1 MSAVESPRSTP
12 PRFRRAWLIA
22 AVLVAA
28 AALAWWAWPRADASA
43 AASSPGKTVPV
54 RVARASAEPLVLR
67 LKAVG
72 TVTPLHSVV
81 VRSRVDGELMRLHFQ
96 EGQQV
101 KAGDLLAQIDPRPY
115 EVKLAQAQGTQQQN
129 LAELENAERQLQR
142 YRELQRQH
150 FVSAQELSD
159 QQSKVRQLQG
169 RRISDQAAVDEARL
183 QLQYTRIVAPV
194 SGRVGLRRLDVGN
207 LVQASDAEGLVTLAQ
222 TAPISVLFTVP
233 EPELPALL
241 DAVQA
246 QPALAVEAWDREE
259 RTQLAHGALSSV
271 DNRIDTATG
280 TLKLRAQF
288 DNADQGLFPNQFVNV
303 RLQLGEHPALL
314 IPDAAVQFGSQGN
327 YVHIVDKDNKAQ
339 RRTVVLGPADDGRVA
354 VRSGLQAGDQVVIEG
369 IDGLEDG
376 TAVEIVAEPAAQA
389 KAAKAG
395 A

>member
-1 MSAVESPRSTP
+1 MSVAENS
-12 PRFRRAWLIA
+12 RFRRARLLW
-22 AVLVAA
+22 AVLVIALVA
-28 AALAWWAWPRADASA
+28 VLAWWLWPRNG
-43 AASSPGKTVPV
+43 ASSSDDTPGKTVPV
-54 RVARASAEPLVLR
+54 RVARASVEPLVLR

-81 VRSRVDGELMRLHFQ
+81 VRSRVDGELLRLHFQ

-142 YRELQRQH
+142 YRELQKQNY
-150 FVSAQELSD
+150 VSGQELSD

-169 RRISDQAAVDEARL
+169 RRLSDQASVDEARL
-183 QLQYTRIVAPV
+183 QLQYTRITAPV

-207 LVQASDAEGLVTLAQ
+207 LVRASDAEGLVTLAQ

-246 QPALAVEAWDREE
+246 QPALAVETWDREE
-259 RTQLAHGALSSV
+259 RRQLARGSLSSV
-271 DNRIDTATG
+271 DNRIDTTTG
-280 TLKLRAQF
+280 TLKLRAHF
-288 DNADQGLFPNQFVNV
+288 ENDDLALFPNQFVNV
-303 RLQLGEHPALL
+303 RLQLGEQRALL

-339 RRTVVLGPADDGRVA
+339 RRNVVLGPADDGRVA
-354 VRSGLQAGDQVVIEG
+354 VRSGLSAGDQVVIEG

-376 TAVEIVAEPAAQA
+376 TAVEIITEEAAT
-389 KAAKAG
+389 KAG

>member
-1 MSAVESPRSTP
+1 MSAVEPSRSTP
-12 PRFRRAWLIA
+12 PRSRRAWVIA
-22 AVLVAA
+22 AAVIVAGLV
-28 AALAWWAWPRADASA
+28 AWWAWPRTEATVA
-43 AASSPGKTVPV
+43 AGPGKTVPV
-54 RVARASAEPLVLR
+54 RVARASAEPLQLR

-81 VRSRVDGELMRLHFQ
+81 VRSRVDGELLRLHFQ

-101 KAGDLLAQIDPRPY
+101 NAGDLLAQIDPRPY

-142 YRELQRQH
+142 YRELQKQNY
-150 FVSAQELSD
+150 VSGQELSD

-169 RRISDQAAVDEARL
+169 RRISDQASVDEARL
-183 QLQYTRIVAPV
+183 QLQYTRITAPV

-207 LVQASDAEGLVTLAQ
+207 LVHASDTEGLVTLAQ

-246 QPALAVEAWDREE
+246 QAGLPVEAWDRGESKA
-259 RTQLAHGALSSV
+259 LAQGTLSSV

-288 DNADQGLFPNQFVNV
+288 DNAGLALFPNQFVNV

-376 TAVEIVAEPAAQA
+376 TAVEIVAEPAATA

>member
-1 MSAVESPRSTP
+1 MSVAENS
-12 PRFRRAWLIA
+12 RFRRTRPLLVVAGLA
-22 AVLVAA
+22 LVAG
-28 AALAWWAWPRADASA
+28 LAWWLWPQAEADGGEQAGA
-43 AASSPGKTVPV
+43 GKAVPV
-54 RVARASAEPLVLR
+54 RIARASAEPLVLR
-67 LKAVG
+67 MKAVG

-115 EVKLAQAQGTQQQN
+115 QVKLAHAQGTQRQN

-142 YRELQRQH
+142 YRELQRQNY
-150 FVSAQELSD
+150 VSAQELSD

-169 RRISDQAAVDEARL
+169 RRLSDQASVDEARL

-207 LVQASDAEGLVTLAQ
+207 LVHASDTEGLVTLAQ

-246 QPALAVEAWDREE
+246 QPALAVESWDREE
-259 RTQLAHGALSSV
+259 RRQLASGTLSSV

-288 DNADQGLFPNQFVNV
+288 DNADQALFPNQFVNV

-314 IPDAAVQFGSQGN
+314 VPDAAVQFGSQGN
-327 YVHIVDKDNKAQ
+327 YVHIIDKNNKAQ

-354 VRSGLQAGDQVVIEG
+354 VRSGLLWPV
-369 IDGLEDG
+369 
-376 TAVEIVAEPAAQA
+376 TRW
-389 KAAKAG
+389 
-395 A
+395 

>member
-1 MSAVESPRSTP
+1 MSVAENS
-12 PRFRRAWLIA
+12 RFRRARPLW
-22 AVLVAA
+22 AVLAIALVAL
-28 AALAWWAWPRADASA
+28 LAWWLWPRNGAGSSDDA
-43 AASSPGKTVPV
+43 PGKTVPV

-81 VRSRVDGELMRLHFQ
+81 VRSRVDGELLRLHFQ

-142 YRELQRQH
+142 YRELQKQNY
-150 FVSAQELSD
+150 VSGQELSD

-169 RRISDQAAVDEARL
+169 RRVSDQASVDEACL

-207 LVQASDAEGLVTLAQ
+207 LVRASDAEGLVTLAQ

-246 QPALAVEAWDREE
+246 QPALAVETWDREE
-259 RTQLAHGALSSV
+259 RRQLARGSLSSV
-271 DNRIDTATG
+271 DNRIDTTTG
-280 TLKLRAQF
+280 TLKLRAHF
-288 DNADQGLFPNQFVNV
+288 DNHDLALFPNQFVNV
-303 RLQLGEHPALL
+303 RLQLGEQPALL

-327 YVHIVDKDNKAQ
+327 YVHIVDKDSKAQ

-354 VRSGLQAGDQVVIEG
+354 VRSGLAAGDKVVIEG

-376 TAVEIVAEPAAQA
+376 TAVEIITEEAAT
-389 KAAKAG
+389 KAG

>member
-1 MSAVESPRSTP
+1 MSAVEPSRSTP
-12 PRFRRAWLIA
+12 TRSRRPWVIA
-22 AVLVAA
+22 VAVIVAGLV
-28 AALAWWAWPRADASA
+28 AWWAWPRTEATVA
-43 AASSPGKTVPV
+43 AGPGKTVPV
-54 RVARASAEPLVLR
+54 RVARASAEPLQLR

-72 TVTPLHSVV
+72 TVTPLHTVV
-81 VRSRVDGELMRLHFQ
+81 VRSRVDGELLRLHFQ

-142 YRELQRQH
+142 YRELQKQNY
-150 FVSAQELSD
+150 VSGQELSD

-169 RRISDQAAVDEARL
+169 RRISDQASVDEARL
-183 QLQYTRIVAPV
+183 QLQYTRITAPV

-207 LVQASDAEGLVTLAQ
+207 LVHASDTEGLVTLAQ

-246 QPALAVEAWDREE
+246 QAGLPVEAWDRSESKA
-259 RTQLAHGALSSV
+259 LAQGTLSSV

-288 DNADQGLFPNQFVNV
+288 DNAGLALFPNQFVNV
-303 RLQLGEHPALL
+303 RLQLGEQPALL

-339 RRTVVLGPADDGRVA
+339 RRTVVLGPADEGRVA

-376 TAVEIVAEPAAQA
+376 TAVEIVAEQPAAAA

>member
-1 MSAVESPRSTP
+1 MSVAENS
-12 PRFRRAWLIA
+12 RFRRARLLW
-22 AVLVAA
+22 AVLAIALAA
-28 AALAWWAWPRADASA
+28 LLAWWLWPRNGAGSSDDA
-43 AASSPGKTVPV
+43 PGKTVPV

-81 VRSRVDGELMRLHFQ
+81 VRSRVDGELLRLHFQ

-142 YRELQRQH
+142 YRELQKQNY
-150 FVSAQELSD
+150 VSGQELSD

-169 RRISDQAAVDEARL
+169 RRLSDQASVDEARL
-183 QLQYTRIVAPV
+183 QLQYTRITAPV

-207 LVQASDAEGLVTLAQ
+207 LVRASDAEGLVTLAQ

-246 QPALAVEAWDREE
+246 QPALAVETWDREE
-259 RTQLAHGALSSV
+259 RRQLARGSLSSV
-271 DNRIDTATG
+271 DNRIDTTTG
-280 TLKLRAQF
+280 TLKLRAHF
-288 DNADQGLFPNQFVNV
+288 DNHDLALFPNQFVNV
-303 RLQLGEHPALL
+303 RLQLGEQRALL

-339 RRTVVLGPADDGRVA
+339 RRNVVLGPADDGRVA
-354 VRSGLQAGDQVVIEG
+354 VRSGLVAGDKVVIEG

-376 TAVEIVAEPAAQA
+376 TAVEIITEEAATR
-389 KAAKAG
+389 AG

>member
-1 MSAVESPRSTP
+1 MSVAENS
-12 PRFRRAWLIA
+12 RFRRARPL
-22 AVLVAA
+22 LVV
-28 AALAWWAWPRADASA
+28 AALALVAGLTWWLWPQAEADGGEKAGG
-43 AASSPGKTVPV
+43 GKAVPV
-54 RVARASAEPLVLR
+54 RIARASAEPLVLR
-67 LKAVG
+67 MKAVG

-115 EVKLAQAQGTQQQN
+115 QVKLAHAQGTQQQN

-142 YRELQRQH
+142 YRELQRQNY
-150 FVSAQELSD
+150 VSAQELSD

-169 RRISDQAAVDEARL
+169 RLLSDQASVDEARL

-207 LVQASDAEGLVTLAQ
+207 LVHASDTEGLVTLAQ

-246 QPALAVEAWDREE
+246 QPALAVESWDREE
-259 RTQLAHGALSSV
+259 RRQLASGTLSSV

-288 DNADQGLFPNQFVNV
+288 DNADQALFPNQFVNV

-314 IPDAAVQFGSQGN
+314 VPDAAVQFGSQGN
-327 YVHIVDKDNKAQ
+327 YVHIIDKNNKAQ

-354 VRSGLQAGDQVVIEG
+354 VRSGLVAGDKVVIEG

-376 TAVEIVAEPAAQA
+376 TAVEIITEEAST
-389 KAAKAG
+389 KAG

>member
-1 MSAVESPRSTP
+1 MSVAENS
-12 PRFRRAWLIA
+12 RFRRARSLW
-22 AVLVAA
+22 AVLALALVAV
-28 AALAWWAWPRADASA
+28 LAWWLWPRNDAGSRDDA
-43 AASSPGKTVPV
+43 PGKTVPV

-81 VRSRVDGELMRLHFQ
+81 VRSRVDGELLRLHFQ

-101 KAGDLLAQIDPRPY
+101 NAGDLLAQIDPRPY

-142 YRELQRQH
+142 YRELQKQNY
-150 FVSAQELSD
+150 VSGQELSD

-169 RRISDQAAVDEARL
+169 RRLSDQASVDEARL
-183 QLQYTRIVAPV
+183 QLQYTRITAPV

-207 LVQASDAEGLVTLAQ
+207 LVRASDAEGLVTLAQ

-246 QPALAVEAWDREE
+246 QPSLAVETWDREE
-259 RTQLAHGALSSV
+259 RRQLARGSLSSL
-271 DNRIDTATG
+271 DNRIDTTTG
-280 TLKLRAQF
+280 TLKLRAHF
-288 DNADQGLFPNQFVNV
+288 DNHDLALFPNQFVNV
-303 RLQLGEHPALL
+303 RLQLGEQPALL

-327 YVHIVDKDNKAQ
+327 YVHVVGKDNTAQ
-339 RRTVVLGPADDGRVA
+339 RRVVVLGPADDGRVA
-354 VRSGLQAGDQVVIEG
+354 VRSGLAAGDQVVIEG

-376 TAVEIVAEPAAQA
+376 TAVEIIAGEAAT
-389 KAAKAG
+389 KAG

>member
-1 MSAVESPRSTP
+1 MSVAENS
-12 PRFRRAWLIA
+12 RFRRARSLW
-22 AVLVAA
+22 AVLALALVAV
-28 AALAWWAWPRADASA
+28 LAWWLWPRNDAGSRDDA
-43 AASSPGKTVPV
+43 PGKTVPV

-81 VRSRVDGELMRLHFQ
+81 VRSRVDGELLRLHFQ

-142 YRELQRQH
+142 YRELQKQNY
-150 FVSAQELSD
+150 VSGQELSD

-169 RRISDQAAVDEARL
+169 RRLSDQASVDEARL
-183 QLQYTRIVAPV
+183 QLQYTRITAPV

-207 LVQASDAEGLVTLAQ
+207 LVRASDAEGLVTLAQ

-246 QPALAVEAWDREE
+246 QPSLAVETWDREE
-259 RTQLAHGALSSV
+259 RRQLARGSLSSL
-271 DNRIDTATG
+271 DNRIDTTTG
-280 TLKLRAQF
+280 TLKLRAHF
-288 DNADQGLFPNQFVNV
+288 DNHDLALFPNQFVNV
-303 RLQLGEHPALL
+303 RLQLGEQPALL

-327 YVHIVDKDNKAQ
+327 YVHVVGKDNTAQ
-339 RRTVVLGPADDGRVA
+339 RRVVVLGPADDGRVA
-354 VRSGLQAGDQVVIEG
+354 VRSGLAAGDQVVIEG

-376 TAVEIVAEPAAQA
+376 TAVEIIAGEAAT
-389 KAAKAG
+389 KAG

>member
-1 MSAVESPRSTP
+1 MSAVEPSRSTP
-12 PRFRRAWLIA
+12 PRSRRAWVIA
-22 AVLVAA
+22 AAVIVAGLV
-28 AALAWWAWPRADASA
+28 AWWAWPRAEATADAG
-43 AASSPGKTVPV
+43 PGKTVPV
-54 RVARASAEPLVLR
+54 RVARASAEPLQLR

-81 VRSRVDGELMRLHFQ
+81 VRSRVDGELLRLHFQ

-142 YRELQRQH
+142 YRELQKQNY
-150 FVSAQELSD
+150 VSGQELSD

-169 RRISDQAAVDEARL
+169 RRISDQASVDEARL
-183 QLQYTRIVAPV
+183 QLQYTRITAPV

-207 LVQASDAEGLVTLAQ
+207 LVHASDTEGLVTLAQ

-246 QPALAVEAWDREE
+246 QAGLPVEAWDRGESKA
-259 RTQLAHGALSSV
+259 LAQGTLSSV

-288 DNADQGLFPNQFVNV
+288 DNAGLALFPNQFVNV

-376 TAVEIVAEPAAQA
+376 TAVEIVAEPAATA

>member
-1 MSAVESPRSTP
+1 MSVAENS
-12 PRFRRAWLIA
+12 RFRRARPLLVVA
-22 AVLVAA
+22 GLALVAG
-28 AALAWWAWPRADASA
+28 LAWWLWPHAEADG
-43 AASSPGKTVPV
+43 GKEAGGGKAVPV
-54 RVARASAEPLVLR
+54 RIARASAEPLVLR
-67 LKAVG
+67 MKAVG
-72 TVTPLHSVV
+72 TVTPLYSVV

-115 EVKLAQAQGTQQQN
+115 EVKLAHAQGTQQQN

-142 YRELQRQH
+142 YRELQRQNY
-150 FVSAQELSD
+150 VSAQELSD

-169 RRISDQAAVDEARL
+169 RRLSDQASVDEARL

-207 LVQASDAEGLVTLAQ
+207 LVHASDAEGLVTLAQ

-241 DAVQA
+241 DAVRS
-246 QPALAVEAWDREE
+246 QPALAVQAWDREE
-259 RTQLAHGALSSV
+259 RAALGSGELSSV
-271 DNRIDTATG
+271 DNVIDTATG

-288 DNADQGLFPNQFVNV
+288 ANADDALFPNQFVNI
-303 RLQLGEHPALL
+303 RLQLGAQDAVV
-314 IPDAAVQFGSQGN
+314 IPDAAVQFGSKGN
-327 YVHIVDKDNKAQ
+327 YVHVIDKDDKAQ
-339 RRTVVLGPADDGRVA
+339 RRDVVLGPADGTRVS
-354 VRSGLQAGDQVVIEG
+354 VRSGLKAGEKVVVEG

-376 TAVEIVAEPAAQA
+376 SAVRIISEDAAQA
-389 KAAKAG
+389 G

>member
-1 MSAVESPRSTP
+1 MSVAENSRS
-12 PRFRRAWLIA
+12 RRARLLLVVA
-22 AVLVAA
+22 GLALVAG
-28 AALAWWAWPRADASA
+28 LAWWLWPRAEAGGGEAGS
-43 AASSPGKTVPV
+43 GKTVPV
-54 RVARASAEPLVLR
+54 RIALASAEPLVLR
-67 LKAVG
+67 MKAVG

-101 KAGDLLAQIDPRPY
+101 NAGDLLAQIDPRPY
-115 EVKLAQAQGTQQQN
+115 QVKLAHAQGTQQQN

-142 YRELQRQH
+142 YRELQRQNY
-150 FVSAQELSD
+150 VSAQELSD

-169 RRISDQAAVDEARL
+169 RRLSDQASVDEARL
-183 QLQYTRIVAPV
+183 QLQYTRIIAPV

-207 LVQASDAEGLVTLAQ
+207 LVHASDTEGLVTLAQ

-246 QPALAVEAWDREE
+246 QPALAVESWDREE
-259 RTQLAHGALSSV
+259 RRQLASGTLSSV

-288 DNADQGLFPNQFVNV
+288 DNADQALFPNQFVNV

-314 IPDAAVQFGSQGN
+314 IPDAAVQFGSRGN

-339 RRTVVLGPADDGRVA
+339 RRSVVLGPADDGRVA
-354 VRSGLQAGDQVVIEG
+354 VRSGLVAGDKVVIEG

-376 TAVEIVAEPAAQA
+376 TAVEIITEEASTR
-389 KAAKAG
+389 AG